1 MIALLLP
8 LLAAPAHARPTE
20 NGLFHFD
27 ETDVVTY
34 LDGPTGTARVWYSTS
49 GPNVVKAGDAD
60 GDGLPDFAQMVA
72 RYTEDVLAR
81 YEGFGF
87 RPIVSDAGAGG
98 SDAMDVYLVDF
109 AGNADGNYSPEHCTA
124 NVCSGFFV
132 MENDFA
138 GYGYSNLDAA
148 VSTLTSHELFHAQ
161 QAAYNN
167 GMDAWYAEGTATW
180 AEQFY
185 DPDSEDFRYLV
196 EAYLDDTGRS
206 LYEPPTGVLPPFVY
220 GTALWWKFLTDRY
233 GDAWMIDYLA
243 ATADGEDLLDA
254 LDART
259 DLSTDFVDFAAWN
272 LATGQLSG
280 AYDGYDFASD
290 VGPPKFE
297 ARDPELDD
305 DNRFYP
311 VSTTY
316 YKLEWA
322 GGPLQFGLE
331 ADAPDVV
338 FQLWGTDADGRV
350 NGMVAEPASLAGVVD
365 LGDLPA
371 GDYYF
376 LGVNPT
382 LADNSTKVR
391 FCLGADA
398 SACAPA
404 EGDTGDTA
412 APEADAPG
420 GCGCASAPDGAGAAL
435 MAAGVALS
443 ALRRRTRA

>member
-8 LLAAPAHARPTE
+8 LLLAPPAAARPTE
-20 NGLFHFD
+20 DGLFHFD
-27 ETDVVTY
+27 DTDVVTY
-34 LDGPTGTARVWYSTS
+34 LDGANGTARVWYSTS
-49 GPNVVKAGDAD
+49 GPNVVKSGDSDA
-60 GDGLPDFAQMVA
+60 DGLPDFAELVGA
-72 RYTEDVLAR
+72 YTEDVLAR
-81 YEGFGF
+81 YEAFGF
-87 RPIVSDAGAGG
+87 RAIVSDAGAGG

-109 AGNADGNYSPEHCTA
+109 AGNADGNYSPERCTA
-124 NVCSGFFV
+124 HVCSGFFV

-185 DPDSEDFRYLV
+185 EPGSEDFLYLV

-206 LYEPPTGVLPPFVY
+206 LNMPPTGVLPPFVY
-220 GTALWWKFLTDRY
+220 GTALWWKFLTVRY
-233 GDAWMIDYLA
+233 GDAWMIDYLQ

-272 LATGQLSG
+272 LATGQLAG
-280 AYDGYDFASD
+280 AYAGYDFAAE

-297 ARDPELDD
+297 ERDPELDD

-322 GGPLQFGLE
+322 GGPLQFGLD

-338 FQLWGTDADGRV
+338 FQLWGTDADGRI
-350 NGMVAEPASLAGVVD
+350 NALVAEPESVAGVAD
-365 LGDLPA
+365 LGELPA

-382 LADNSTKVR
+382 LAESSTKVR

-404 EGDTGDTA
+404 DTGAGDTA
-412 APEADAPG
+412 TPDGEPV
-420 GCGCASAPDGAGAAL
+420 GCGCASAPDDTGAAL
-435 MAAGVALS
+435 LVAGVALS
-443 ALRRRTRA
+443 ALRRRRA